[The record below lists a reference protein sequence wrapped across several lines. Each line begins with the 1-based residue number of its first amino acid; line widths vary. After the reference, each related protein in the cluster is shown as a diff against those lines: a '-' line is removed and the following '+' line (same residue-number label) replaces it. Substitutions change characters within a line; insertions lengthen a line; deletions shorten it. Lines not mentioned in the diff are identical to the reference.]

1 MLSKVFTAGLT
12 GIDGMIIT
20 IECST
25 AKRMPVFDIVGLPDA
40 AVKES
45 KDRIRSA
52 MRQSGYEFP
61 DGEVI
66 INMAPADRKKEG
78 SGYDM
83 PMCIALL
90 KSTGFIPDNGF
101 EKNSLFL
108 GEVSLDGE
116 FREVRGV
123 LNRAV
128 AARGAGITEM
138 FVPECN
144 AAEASVVEGLK
155 VYPVHDLKQLTG
167 HLCGTSLIEP
177 YESRRF
183 GESKVSDVPGMPD
196 FSDVLGQEF
205 AKHAIEVAVS
215 GGHNILLIGPP
226 GTGKSMLAK
235 RIPTILP
242 DMTFEEAL
250 ETTKIYSVAGMLPND
265 CGIMESRPFRA
276 PHHTMSSVALAGG
289 GTVPMPGEVSFSHN
303 GVLFLDELPEFNKLV
318 TETLRQPLEDGQ
330 ITISRAGGRYTFPA
344 RFMLVCAMNP
354 CKCGYY
360 GHCTKKCTCSESDR
374 KKYLSKISGPLLD
387 RIDIQIEVPSL
398 SYREISAGKA
408 AESSADI
415 RARVVKTREYMKERC
430 AQTDKKL
437 GDQLEHT
444 PLKNADMTSAQV
456 RKYCTMTD
464 AADKFL
470 ALAYDRLQLSGRGH
484 DRILRVAR
492 TIADMDMSEV
502 IDKKHIAEAINLRT
516 LDRPYW

>member
-1 MLSKVFTAGLT
+1 MLSKVFTAGRT

-250 ETTKIYSVAGMLPND
+250 ETTKIYSVA
-265 CGIMESRPFRA
+265 
-276 PHHTMSSVALAGG
+276 VAD
-289 GTVPMPGEVSFSHN
+289 F
-303 GVLFLDELPEFNKLV
+303 
-318 TETLRQPLEDGQ
+318 
-330 ITISRAGGRYTFPA
+330 
-344 RFMLVCAMNP
+344 
-354 CKCGYY
+354 
-360 GHCTKKCTCSESDR
+360 
-374 KKYLSKISGPLLD
+374 
-387 RIDIQIEVPSL
+387 
-398 SYREISAGKA
+398 
-408 AESSADI
+408 
-415 RARVVKTREYMKERC
+415 
-430 AQTDKKL
+430 
-437 GDQLEHT
+437 
-444 PLKNADMTSAQV
+444 
-456 RKYCTMTD
+456 
-464 AADKFL
+464 
-470 ALAYDRLQLSGRGH
+470 
-484 DRILRVAR
+484 
-492 TIADMDMSEV
+492 
-502 IDKKHIAEAINLRT
+502 
-516 LDRPYW
+516 

>member
-1 MLSKVFTAGLT
+1 MLSFCFSEKKKNKTFRTVGTGIIRIGGPFFVFLLKYRRLYYIIKVLITVKEERHAFKSFTAGLT

-52 MRQSGYEFP
+52 IRQSGYEFP

-101 EKNSLFL
+101 EKSSLFL

-196 FSDVLGQEF
+196 FSDVLGQE
-205 AKHAIEVAVS
+205 
-215 GGHNILLIGPP
+215 
-226 GTGKSMLAK
+226 
-235 RIPTILP
+235 ILP
-242 DMTFEEAL
+242 SM
-250 ETTKIYSVAGMLPND
+250 
-265 CGIMESRPFRA
+265 R
-276 PHHTMSSVALAGG
+276 
-289 GTVPMPGEVSFSHN
+289 
-303 GVLFLDELPEFNKLV
+303 
-318 TETLRQPLEDGQ
+318 
-330 ITISRAGGRYTFPA
+330 
-344 RFMLVCAMNP
+344 
-354 CKCGYY
+354 
-360 GHCTKKCTCSESDR
+360 
-374 KKYLSKISGPLLD
+374 
-387 RIDIQIEVPSL
+387 
-398 SYREISAGKA
+398 
-408 AESSADI
+408 
-415 RARVVKTREYMKERC
+415 
-430 AQTDKKL
+430 
-437 GDQLEHT
+437 
-444 PLKNADMTSAQV
+444 
-456 RKYCTMTD
+456 
-464 AADKFL
+464 
-470 ALAYDRLQLSGRGH
+470 
-484 DRILRVAR
+484 
-492 TIADMDMSEV
+492 
-502 IDKKHIAEAINLRT
+502 
-516 LDRPYW
+516 